1 VTVQLNEEIDQPL
14 AIWHEHFA
22 GERFV
27 EISEQLPTLR
37 DVVHRNAV
45 RITVRKA
52 AGLRTPTLVLL
63 SAIDNLMKGA
73 AGQALQNANV
83 SLGLPEG
90 MGLPL

>member
-1 VTVQLNEEIDQPL
+1 MP
-14 AIWHEHFA
+14 A
-22 GERFV
+22 
-27 EISEQLPTLR
+27 LR

-52 AGLRTPTLVLL
+52 VGLRTPTLILL

-83 SLGLPEG
+83 SLGLPEA